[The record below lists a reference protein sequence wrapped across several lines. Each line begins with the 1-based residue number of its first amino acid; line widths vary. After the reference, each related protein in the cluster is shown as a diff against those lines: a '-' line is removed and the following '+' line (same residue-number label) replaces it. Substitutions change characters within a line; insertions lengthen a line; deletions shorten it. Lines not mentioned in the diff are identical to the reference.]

1 MLNDTELCERRE
13 ICEQILRTAGIAA
26 RDRFIARDF
35 ESGKKGAQD
44 FVSEI
49 DGATEQFIRSSLN
62 KLFPTDNFLGEEE
75 GGALGN
81 CTWIVD
87 PIDGTSNFVRGI
99 SYWCLSA
106 ALVVN
111 NKTLVGII
119 YDPMRDEM
127 FSSLK
132 GAGATL
138 NNKRIA
144 VAATHSPQDAVL
156 GISFNFQ
163 NSKDEV
169 SRVIGDLVSNGTSFR
184 MMGAGALSLAHCA
197 AGQTD
202 GFWEAFM
209 KPWDAAAGLALIEEA
224 GGIVCDYGCG
234 NGFANGNPV
243 LGATPALAD
252 YFSKLTG
259 VTVLDARK
267 STP

>member
-1 MLNDTELCERRE
+1 MLNDTELYDRRQV
-13 ICEQILRTAGIAA
+13 CEQILRTAGMVA
-26 RDRFIARDF
+26 RERFLSRDF

-44 FVSEI
+44 FVSEV
-49 DGATEQFIRSSLN
+49 DCTTEKFIKSNL
-62 KLFPTDNFLGEEE
+62 KKHFPADEFLGEEE
-75 GGALGN
+75 GGVLGA

-106 ALVVN
+106 ALVVD
-111 NKTLVGII
+111 NKTLIGVIF
-119 YDPMRDEM
+119 DPMRDEM
-127 FSSLK
+127 FSCHE

-144 VAATHSPQDAVL
+144 VAATRSPQDAVL

-169 SRVIGDLVSNGTSFR
+169 GRVVGDLISNGTSFR

-209 KPWDAAAGLALIEEA
+209 KPWDAAAGLALIAEA
-224 GGIVCDYGCG
+224 GGIVCDYGRRD
-234 NGFANGNPV
+234 GFANGNPV
-243 LGATPALAD
+243 LGTTPVLGE

-259 VTVLDARK
+259 VTLLDATK
-267 STP
+267 NTP